1 MNLLFIVPGL
11 LEGCIWTGVISLSMW
26 LCSVLE
32 HKFLSLVMITINV
45 NKTTKKT
52 LLSLEGN
59 NSGIENI
66 KITHCGWRE
75 GSAVKSA
82 R

>member
-11 LEGCIWTGVISLSMW
+11 LEGCIWAGVISLSMW

-32 HKFLSLVMITINV
+32 HKLLSLVTITTNV
-45 NKTTKKT
+45 NKTTKK

-59 NSGIENI
+59 NSGIENM

-82 R
+82 P